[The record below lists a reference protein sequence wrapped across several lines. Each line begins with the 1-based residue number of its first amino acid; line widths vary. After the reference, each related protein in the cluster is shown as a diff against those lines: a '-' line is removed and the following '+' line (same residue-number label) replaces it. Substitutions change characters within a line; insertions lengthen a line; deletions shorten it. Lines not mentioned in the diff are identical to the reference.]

1 MEKKKSYISG
11 IIGALIGGLIASIPW
26 ILMYVYGNMIL
37 SLLAIIIGFGAL
49 KGYQL
54 FRGKVDSKLPIIV
67 MIVSLICVTIS
78 TLIIIPLLLL
88 NKEGLSMTFDNLKY
102 LYEYDKFFDAVMKDY
117 MISILF
123 TFLGVGG
130 VTANIKKQIYDGKT
144 ENIKISLN
152 NVNNNE
158 NIQKIKDVFLEL
170 KATDKNSA
178 VTKESI
184 FERIDDSNIKMLF
197 DNLKLQQII
206 VKYKGKYYFSLKNEK
221 SFFRRFIKLYLKIMI
236 VIILIALIFFLIIS
250 LSHK

>member
-11 IIGALIGGLIASIPW
+11 IVGALLGGLIASIPW
-26 ILMYVYGNMIL
+26 ILMYVYGGMIL

-67 MIVSLICVTIS
+67 MIVSLICVTVS

-88 NKEGLSMTFDNLKY
+88 NKEGISMSFENLKY

-130 VTANIKKQIYDGKT
+130 VVSNIKKQIYEGKT
-144 ENIKISLN
+144 DNIKISTN
-152 NVNNNE
+152 NLNNNE
-158 NIQKIKDVFLEL
+158 DIQKIKDVFIKLNAL
-170 KATDKNSA
+170 DKNSA
-178 VTKESI
+178 VSKESL
-184 FERIDDSNIKMLF
+184 FMELNDSNMKMLF
-197 DNLKLQQII
+197 DRLKLQQII
-206 VKYKGKYYFSLKNEK
+206 VKYKGNYYFSIKNEK
-221 SFFRRFIKLYLKIMI
+221 SFFRRFIKLYLKIML
-236 VIILIALIFFLIIS
+236 VIILVTILFCLIIF
-250 LSHK
+250 LLHK